1 MKSKKESVQDLLL
14 GEFYGICY
22 SAYSNTSFSP
32 EVRAVNV
39 IKEYSSLLE
48 SDLNELGENKG
59 NYKTKFIN
67 HFTAWMNAKGNCIS
81 VMITGG
87 SNFPVRRAEKANASE
102 RNKYVAFQN
111 WREKYFKAVNR
122 VPTKSPEEDLIIAER
137 RFEGCLNLQI
147 QMKEINSFCN
157 LKCSYCPNS
166 QSERKEKGE
175 MKHLIFIL
183 FLGISCF
190 GYSTKGFDY
199 YRYSLLYGK
208 IYKND
213 LFYYSLEFNLHKRF
227 VGRHYRG
234 NYHGI
239 GASIDYGKDYQS
251 FGLKGMLN
259 PTYIEFELT
268 RRIRFHPY
276 IWIQGNLV
284 RKDEK
289 LIKNVLT

>member
-1 MKSKKESVQDLLL
+1 
-14 GEFYGICY
+14 
-22 SAYSNTSFSP
+22 
-32 EVRAVNV
+32 
-39 IKEYSSLLE
+39 
-48 SDLNELGENKG
+48 
-59 NYKTKFIN
+59 
-67 HFTAWMNAKGNCIS
+67 
-81 VMITGG
+81 
-87 SNFPVRRAEKANASE
+87 
-102 RNKYVAFQN
+102 
-111 WREKYFKAVNR
+111 
-122 VPTKSPEEDLIIAER
+122 
-137 RFEGCLNLQI
+137 
-147 QMKEINSFCN
+147 
-157 LKCSYCPNS
+157 
-166 QSERKEKGE
+166 

-289 LIKNVLT
+289 LISKEHNIASGLGLYGHIHVSRCVFLRPQIQVGYGLNKEYLSGENGLVIEAKIGVGITKFIYPKKD

>member
-147 QMKEINSFCN
+147 QMKEINSFCKKN
-157 LKCSYCPNS
+157 KTMTIKDIINELLHLGYNNSTISLLDEINGVYRIPKFAMANNS
-166 QSERKEKGE
+166 QNKNRWKKKMEALQTRIDRKSNWEDIIFEGGRITLEDDRIKIFHDEKPSKEIINEIKTSGFRWSPNWSCWCRKHTGNAMFSLRFLSFLKEK
-175 MKHLIFIL
+175 
-183 FLGISCF
+183 
-190 GYSTKGFDY
+190 
-199 YRYSLLYGK
+199 
-208 IYKND
+208 
-213 LFYYSLEFNLHKRF
+213 
-227 VGRHYRG
+227 
-234 NYHGI
+234 
-239 GASIDYGKDYQS
+239 
-251 FGLKGMLN
+251 
-259 PTYIEFELT
+259 
-268 RRIRFHPY
+268 
-276 IWIQGNLV
+276 
-284 RKDEK
+284 
-289 LIKNVLT
+289 